1 MRPVFP
7 VLALAFMVFLVNV
20 SASVMTPF
28 LPVYAQSLGTA
39 AGIDIGLFTS
49 VFLLTR
55 VIMNSASGTT
65 SDRLGRRLPITLGI
79 ALCVASSLSFA
90 ISQDWYA
97 ILAIRALQGVGS
109 AMVWAPATALVG
121 DLIPQGKRGWA
132 MGIYNSVATSGWV
145 IGPALG
151 GGLQWYARSSLSLP
165 LLDSFRAVFFVSAL
179 SLLIS
184 LALALVF
191 VREKKGLRNV
201 STPDQ
206 PTSIRPGTGIIA
218 DPVIRRTL
226 IVMSFLVFSFG
237 LILALVEPLLVYHT
251 QRVYGLTA
259 DEVTSSMA
267 LIYSVSGAFIIAIQ
281 LASGKLA
288 DRFSKKKM
296 IAASVLAAQ
305 LITLLM
311 PFAVSLENI
320 GVLIVTWYAI
330 YAVASPAYFAFMQDL
345 FPDKQRGALT
355 GAFLT
360 IYDFGSLAGPI
371 IGFLIYDNVS
381 ATLPFIMSSS
391 LGVATVLALLIYAKE
406 PTKEKR

>member
-1 MRPVFP
+1 MRPVVP

-79 ALCVASSLSFA
+79 VICAASSLSFA

-121 DLIPQGKRGWA
+121 DLIPHGRRGWA

-165 LLDSFRAVFFVSAL
+165 LLDSFRAVFLVSAF
-179 SLLIS
+179 SLVIS
-184 LALALVF
+184 LALALAF
-191 VREKKGLRNV
+191 VRGKKGQP
-201 STPDQ
+201 STSAPNQ
-206 PTSIRPGTGIIA
+206 PTSIRPSTSIV
-218 DPVIRRTL
+218 DPSIRRTL
-226 IVMSFLVFSFG
+226 IAMSFLVFSFG

-345 FPDKQRGALT
+345 FPDRQRGALT

-381 ATLPFIMSSS
+381 ATLPFIISGA
-391 LGVATVLALLIYAKE
+391 LGIATVLSLIIFAKE
-406 PTKEKR
+406 PAK